1 MNSKKMASEDKK
13 QAWKVPE
20 PTLRRLPWYLA
31 FLKLMKDKG
40 ETFVSSTQIAK
51 EINVDSSQVAKDLSF
66 VNISGKTRVGYDVG
80 ALVDV
85 LENFLGFTSQ
95 HKAFLFGVGSLGAA
109 LLHDSG
115 LGQYGLEIVAG
126 FDVRKELAGSVI
138 NGIPV
143 FHLDD
148 FPAKQ
153 KEYGATIGVITVP
166 VDKAQEVTEHIIA
179 GGIRAL
185 WNFTPF
191 RIRVPEHIVVQNTS
205 MYAHLAVMFNRLN
218 SINH

>member
-1 MNSKKMASEDKK
+1 MASDDIKTGMESAGTYVKEV
-13 QAWKVPE
+13 AVVSCVCKVDE
-20 PTLRRLPWYLA
+20 RKR
-31 FLKLMKDKG
+31 
-40 ETFVSSTQIAK
+40 ETFISSTQIAK
-51 EINVDSSQVAKDLSF
+51 EINVDPSQVAKDLFF
-66 VNISGKTRVGYDVG
+66 VNISGKTRVGYDIN

-85 LENFLGFTSQ
+85 LEDFLGFTSQ
-95 HKAFLFGVGSLGAA
+95 HKAFLFWGRSLGAS
-109 LLHDSG
+109 LLHDTG
-115 LGQYGLEIVAG
+115 LSQYGLEIVAG
-126 FDVRKELAGSVI
+126 FDVREDLDGSMI

-143 FHLDD
+143 FHMDD

-166 VDKAQEVTEHIIA
+166 VEKAQEVTDRIIE
-179 GGIRAL
+179 GGIKAL

-218 SINH
+218 SMNH

>member
-1 MNSKKMASEDKK
+1 MLED
-13 QAWKVPE
+13 
-20 PTLRRLPWYLA
+20 
-31 FLKLMKDKG
+31 
-40 ETFVSSTQIAK
+40 
-51 EINVDSSQVAKDLSF
+51 
-66 VNISGKTRVGYDVG
+66 
-80 ALVDV
+80 
-85 LENFLGFTSQ
+85 FLGFTAQ

-109 LLHDSG
+109 LLQDTG
-115 LGQYGLEIVAG
+115 LNQYGMEIVAG
-126 FDVRKELAGSVI
+126 FDVRKELAGTVV

-153 KEYGATIGVITVP
+153 KEFGATIGVITVP
-166 VDKAQEVTEHIIA
+166 VDKAQGVTEQIIA
-179 GGIRAL
+179 GGIKAL

>member
-1 MNSKKMASEDKK
+1 
-13 QAWKVPE
+13 
-20 PTLRRLPWYLA
+20 
-31 FLKLMKDKG
+31 MKGKG

-51 EINVDSSQVAKDLSF
+51 EINVDPSQVAKDLSF
-66 VNISGKTRVGYDVG
+66 VNISGKTRVGYDIC

-85 LENFLGFTSQ
+85 LEDFLGFTAQ

-109 LLHDSG
+109 LLQDTG
-115 LGQYGLEIVAG
+115 LNQYGLEIVAG
-126 FDVRKELAGSVI
+126 FDVRKELAGAVV

-153 KEYGATIGVITVP
+153 KEFGATIGVITVP
-166 VDKAQEVTEHIIA
+166 VDKAQEVTEQIIA
-179 GGIRAL
+179 GGIKAL

>member
-1 MNSKKMASEDKK
+1 MASDDIK

-20 PTLRRLPWYLA
+20 PTLRRLPWYIA
-31 FLKLMKDKG
+31 FVKLMKGKG
-40 ETFVSSTQIAK
+40 EAFISSTQIAK
-51 EINVDSSQVAKDLSF
+51 EINVDPSQVAKDLSF
-66 VNISGKTRVGYDVG
+66 VNISGKTRVGYDIN

-85 LENFLGFTSQ
+85 LEDFLGFTSQ
-95 HKAFLFGVGSLGAA
+95 HKAFLFGVGSLGAS
-109 LLHDSG
+109 LLHDTG
-115 LGQYGLEIVAG
+115 LSQYGLEIVAG
-126 FDVRKELAGSVI
+126 FDVREDLDGNMI

-143 FHLDD
+143 FHMDD

-166 VDKAQEVTEHIIA
+166 VEKAQEVTDRIIE
-179 GGIRAL
+179 GGIKAL

-218 SINH
+218 SMNH

>member
-1 MNSKKMASEDKK
+1 MASDDIK

-20 PTLRRLPWYLA
+20 PTLRRLPWSLA
-31 FLKLMKDKG
+31 FVKLMKGKG
-40 ETFVSSTQIAK
+40 EAFISSTQIAK
-51 EINVDSSQVAKDLSF
+51 EINVDPSQVAKDLSF
-66 VNISGKTRVGYDVG
+66 VNISGKTRVGYDIN

-85 LENFLGFTSQ
+85 LEDFLGFTSQ
-95 HKAFLFGVGSLGAA
+95 HKAFLFGVGSLGAS
-109 LLHDSG
+109 LLHDTG
-115 LGQYGLEIVAG
+115 LSQYGLEIVAG
-126 FDVRKELAGSVI
+126 FDVREDLDGNMI

-143 FHLDD
+143 FHMDD

-166 VDKAQEVTEHIIA
+166 VEKAQEVTDRIIE
-179 GGIRAL
+179 GGIKAL

-218 SINH
+218 SMNH